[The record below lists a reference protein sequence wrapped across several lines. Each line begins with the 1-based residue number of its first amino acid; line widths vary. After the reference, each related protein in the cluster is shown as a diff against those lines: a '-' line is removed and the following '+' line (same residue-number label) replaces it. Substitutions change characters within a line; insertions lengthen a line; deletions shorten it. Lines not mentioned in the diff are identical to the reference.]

1 MASKSKLRKVIDERS
16 SVRCASGVGKRR
28 EEAWIDEYG
37 MVVRYNL
44 AFVNHFMTSKDN
56 GRVLGYDNRHG
67 HHHRHF
73 MGETGVFEYL
83 GYDDLV
89 DRFLV
94 ELDQL
99 RKVKP

>member
-1 MASKSKLRKVIDERS
+1 
-16 SVRCASGVGKRR
+16 
-28 EEAWIDEYG
+28 
-37 MVVRYNL
+37 
-44 AFVNHFMTSKDN
+44 
-56 GRVLGYDNRHG
+56 
-67 HHHRHF
+67 
-73 MGETGVFEYL
+73 MGETGVLEYL